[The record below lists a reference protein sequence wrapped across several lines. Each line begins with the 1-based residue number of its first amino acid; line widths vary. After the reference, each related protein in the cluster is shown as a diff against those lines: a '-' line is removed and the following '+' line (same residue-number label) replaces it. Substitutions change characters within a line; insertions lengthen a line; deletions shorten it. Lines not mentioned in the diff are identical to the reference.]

1 MGPYHHPFIA
11 APSFVVTVTSTRQ
24 RFRRASAVG
33 RHLQA
38 LCPPFVV
45 LRGQVQA
52 LAMGLL
58 GRVQLPELVPLLV
71 GQRVAQLAV
80 RQATLVAALEPQLA
94 IVLVGRS
101 YFE

>member
-1 MGPYHHPFIA
+1 
-11 APSFVVTVTSTRQ
+11 
-24 RFRRASAVG
+24 
-33 RHLQA
+33 
-38 LCPPFVV
+38 
-45 LRGQVQA
+45 
-52 LAMGLL
+52 MGLL
-58 GRVQLPELVPLLV
+58 GRVRLPELVPLLV